1 MPIVNGQ
8 YVYDTLPQSK
18 SNTLTSQVFGSGH
31 SMNGK
36 DWSDATTFAANY
48 LMKQQEQAYNLQ
60 LWNLNNEY
68 NSPAAQ
74 MSRFLDAG
82 LNPNLI
88 YGQQNQAQSP
98 ASASAFN
105 FRSQG
110 TQAKKTQNA
119 ISMINQFG
127 QIVKQAKDIYDY
139 ATYGAPERQK
149 SLFAMDQAYRI
160 ADRQETALQLQNW
173 WNEWLQGRL
182 ELPSDA
188 PAVRK
193 YQLQADLLDSQ
204 IRRMEAMI
212 KMIPDQQ
219 ARIQALKALDDYR
232 LQILKG
238 QNDAILNIHTGNELA
253 DSFLKAFLYFGMSAL

>member
-1 MPIVNGQ
+1 M
-8 YVYDTLPQSK
+8 YDTLPQSK
-18 SNTLTSQVFGSGH
+18 SNTLTSQVFGPNH

-36 DWSDATTFAANY
+36 DWTDATTFAANY

-60 LWNLNNEY
+60 LWDLTNQY

-74 MSRFLDAG
+74 MARYQDAG

-88 YGQQNQAQSP
+88 YGQSNVSQQP

-110 TQAKKTQNA
+110 THAKKVQNA
-119 ISMINQFG
+119 LDMIGQFG

-149 SLFAMDQAYRI
+149 SLLALDQAYRI

-173 WNEWLQGRL
+173 WNAWLQGRL

-188 PAVRK
+188 PAVRR
-193 YQLQADLLDSQ
+193 YQLQADQIDSQ

-219 ARIQALKALDDYR
+219 ARLQALKALDDYR

-238 QNDAILNIHTGNELA
+238 QNDAILNIHTGNEIA
-253 DSFLKAFLYFGMSAL
+253 DSFLRAFLYFGMSAI